1 MARRHRPAPP
11 VDQNRVE
18 TTTPFGQAVN
28 RRVRGTTVNCDPN
41 GHMYLV
47 ATAQGRV
54 AMPRKRAF
62 PGDVGLIPNGTP
74 VIVDYSLGEPYIDGI
89 LPPENPRHDPNT
101 ASSVTGTSG
110 HGGQDEV
117 LSANLGANARG
128 ETDPNDLIPGDSVL
142 TGPDGSKV
150 GALHGKIALLF
161 GSALAQ
167 VRAFGDTDL
176 VQIVSGLLHV
186 ITWMGE
192 SKVINEDG
200 KTSFIWRGGS
210 DQLSQTGADEE
221 HYPIRLDVGH
231 RGDLVRF
238 EVTTPRGQSLFSLH
252 INGQG
257 RCSVFAGGGF
267 DITNTGDDA
276 PVRNAGS
283 RDVQVLRTDT
293 LQVSGEGTYTF
304 GANRRTTV
312 SSNDREVVGQ
322 DKVTAISRRWVLDV
336 GGTTQQTFN
345 DNTTVN
351 VRGGT
356 YTLNVTGGDIT
367 FSSTRTI
374 ELKTLIPEGVKLG
387 RNPRFHAVKYESLN
401 QRLEALVTDYNAF
414 KRAVALH
421 VHPVASSVAG
431 SAPALAPLSA
441 PYVLGLEPA
450 KSQDV
455 LL

>member
-18 TTTPFGQAVN
+18 TTTPFSQSVN
-28 RRVRGTTVNCDPN
+28 RRVRGTTVNCDTN

-89 LPPENPRHDPNT
+89 LPPENPRHDANV
-101 ASSVTGTSG
+101 SSSITGTSG

-128 ETDPNDLIPGDSVL
+128 ETDPNDLLPGDSVL
-142 TGPDGSKV
+142 NGPDGSKV
-150 GALHGKIALLF
+150 GALHGKVGLLF

-167 VRAFGDTDL
+167 VRAFGDSDL

-231 RGDLVRF
+231 TGDLVRF
-238 EVTTPRGQSLFSLH
+238 EITTPRGQTLFSLH

-267 DITNTGDDA
+267 DVTNTGDDA

-283 RDVQVLRTDT
+283 RDVRVLRSDS
-293 LQVSGEGTYTF
+293 LQVSGEATRQF
-304 GANRRTTV
+304 DSNRRTSV
-312 SSNDREVVGQ
+312 SNNDRELIGQ
-322 DKVTAISRRWVLDV
+322 DRFTSITRRWVLDV
-336 GGTTQQTFN
+336 GGATEHTFN
-345 DNTTVN
+345 DNVTVN
-351 VRGGT
+351 VRNSA
-356 YTLNVTGGDIT
+356 YTMNITGRTI
-367 FSSTRTI
+367 FSSTLPI
-374 ELKTLIPEGVKLG
+374 ELKTVIPDGVKLG
-387 RNPRFHAVKYESLN
+387 RDPRFHAVKYETLN
-401 QRLEALVTDYNAF
+401 QRLEALVTDYNTF

-421 VHPVASSVAG
+421 VHPVAGSVAG
-431 SAPALAPLSA
+431 SAPALAPMSA

>member
-1 MARRHRPAPP
+1 
-11 VDQNRVE
+11 
-18 TTTPFGQAVN
+18 
-28 RRVRGTTVNCDPN
+28 
-41 GHMYLV
+41 MYLV

-101 ASSVTGTSG
+101 NSSVTGTSG

-128 ETDPNDLIPGDSVL
+128 ETDPSDLIPGDSVL
-142 TGPDGSKV
+142 NGPDGAKV
-150 GALHGKIALLF
+150 GALHGKVGLLF

-167 VRAFGDTDL
+167 VRAFGDNDL

-192 SKVINEDG
+192 SRVINEDG

-231 RGDLVRF
+231 KGDLVRF
-238 EVTTPRGQSLFSLH
+238 EITTPRGQSLFSLH
-252 INGQG
+252 IDGQG

-267 DITNTGDDA
+267 DVTNTGDDA

-283 RDVQVLRTDT
+283 RDVRVLRTDS
-293 LQVSGEGTYTF
+293 LQVNGEASYQF
-304 GANRRTTV
+304 GSNRRTTV
-312 SSNDREVVGQ
+312 SNNDRETIGQ
-322 DKVTAISRRWVLDV
+322 DRVTMISRRWIMDV
-336 GGTTQQTFN
+336 GGPTQHTFN
-345 DNTTVN
+345 DDVTTN

-356 YTLNVTGGDIT
+356 YTLNITGGRAVI
-367 FSSTRTI
+367 SSTSTI
-374 ELKTLIPEGVKLG
+374 ELKTLIPDGVKLG
-387 RNPRFHAVKYESLN
+387 RDPRFHAVKYEALN
-401 QRLEALVTDYNAF
+401 QRLEALVTDYNTF
-414 KRAVALH
+414 KRAVMMH
-421 VHPVASSVAG
+421 VHPVAGSVAG
-431 SAPALAPLSA
+431 SAAALVPLGT